1 MNGVLYEVSSQTQ
14 DTQPTLE
21 DEDNDRAMSG
31 EEDGPRENMGHTTL
45 AQESDDWEEQEW
57 QQSVVNSIN
66 EIAQS
71 NREVRRRLSL
81 NTPQEE
87 EQFSPRS
94 SPRFSQRSSQRTLL
108 ASSQAQEQF
117 SPSFSQRSYQRTL
130 LASSQAQEQF
140 SPRFSQRS
148 SQPTLLASSQANAE
162 RISTDFLSTPEH
174 ESRTRVSKQKRTVA
188 SKKRTTRTKLRIKS
202 RKKGHRP
209 VKIKTKEKIL
219 HPQFPRKVVNGKVC
233 QLKMYVSI

>member
-117 SPSFSQRSYQRTL
+117 SP
-130 LASSQAQEQF
+130 
-140 SPRFSQRS
+140 RFSQRS